1 MVEPNVVIFDRA
13 AQEMHSAEAAARRS
27 VMNDEIGALIAQEPS
42 VSRGYVVEQAL
53 EDGWLRCDEH
63 TINTVGAFI
72 YL

>member
-1 MVEPNVVIFDRA
+1 MPICMKVNRNGIRIKNIRNA
-13 AQEMHSAEAAARRS
+13 
-27 VMNDEIGALIAQEPS
+27 DEIGVLIAQASS

-53 EDGWLRCDEH
+53 EDGWLRYDEH